1 MLGVK
6 DLIYRYRHNRGYGVQ
21 SPYAFHFVTA
31 VVAEKHAFY
40 AYSTI
45 NKAAAKCGYKAARAR
60 LLFRVANYARSH
72 SIIMC
77 EPCEAASQALTL
89 ARPSAQT
96 TLIDASA
103 HNISAALGNGQPLG
117 LLYVGA
123 SKNYAPVVE
132 QALGHASSSS
142 IIIVEGIHSSREKR
156 NWWQRVKQN
165 PAVAVTFDLYSMGIL
180 FFDKNYRKQHYT
192 LKK

>member
-1 MLGVK
+1 MLGIK
-6 DLIYRYRHNRGYGVQ
+6 DLIYRYRHNRGFGVQ

-31 VVAEKHAFY
+31 VVAEKHSFY
-40 AYSTI
+40 AYPSI
-45 NKAAAKCGYKAARAR
+45 NRAAAKCGCKAARAR
-60 LLFRVANYARSH
+60 LLFRVANYARPH

-77 EPCEAASQALTL
+77 EPNEAAVCALTM
-89 ARPSAQT
+89 ARPSAPAFV
-96 TLIDASA
+96 LDASQ
-103 HNISAALGNGQPLG
+103 HNISSALGYEQSLG

-123 SKNYAPVVE
+123 SKNYAAVVK
-132 QALGHASSSS
+132 QAMEHASSSS
-142 IIIVEGIHSSREKR
+142 IIIVDGIHRSREKR

-165 PAVAVTFDLYSMGIL
+165 PAVVVTFDLYSVGIL